1 MFRLA
6 HIRYSGRDTLMERRE
21 FITTLGAAAAVVSAS
36 AAFAEEG
43 GKPAAAAQHMHPA
56 KYKAVS
62 ETSSKCV
69 ADGNNCLRHC
79 FGMLSM
85 NDTSMAECTKASF
98 DVIAACGALETL
110 ASVNSTYTPAFAKI
124 VAEACLAC
132 KKECDKFPQYS
143 ECVDM
148 GASCKACAEECRKI
162 SA

>member
-1 MFRLA
+1 
-6 HIRYSGRDTLMERRE
+6 MERRE
-21 FITTLGAAAAVVSAS
+21 FITTLGAAAAVISAS
-36 AAFAEEG
+36 SAFAEEG
-43 GKPAAAAQHMHPA
+43 GKAVHHHPP
-56 KYKAVS
+56 KYKALS
-62 ETSSKCV
+62 ETAAKCV

-110 ASVNSTYTPAFAKI
+110 ASVNSTYTPALAK
-124 VAEACLAC
+124 VVEEACLAC

-148 GASCKACAEECRKI
+148 GASCKACAAECKKI
-162 SA
+162 AA